1 MNIIHNICLYSCII
15 NTKGIRKMSDVIFE
29 ARNLTKKYKNQ
40 YALDDVSITLK
51 KDRIY
56 GFIGENG
63 AGKSTLMKIMA
74 GLIFPTSGDMTFM
87 GETDPAAIEKKRKS
101 VGTMIE
107 GPYIYPGYSVR
118 QNVELQRLLVGNP
131 DESATDRM
139 IELVGLSDSRKKKAK
154 KLSMG
159 MKQRLGIAMAM
170 VGTPRF
176 LILDEPING
185 LDPKNIVTLRGM
197 LKKINQDNDCTIF
210 VSSHILS
217 ELYLLATDFIFIHK
231 GKIIETVTHEQLE
244 EKCSQYVFVRN
255 NNIPE
260 TVTIL
265 EKHFPD
271 ISYKVET
278 DDAIKIFGKP
288 EIMTELSGY
297 MMQAGITVSELAG
310 KEMSLEEYFIGITG
324 GERQ

>member
-1 MNIIHNICLYSCII
+1 
-15 NTKGIRKMSDVIFE
+15 MSDVILE
-29 ARNLTKKYKNQ
+29 TRGITKKYRNQ
-40 YALDDVSITLK
+40 YALDNVSITLK
-51 KDRIY
+51 KNHIY

-63 AGKSTLMKIMA
+63 AGKSTLMKILA

-87 GETDPAAIEKKRKS
+87 GETDPSAIEQKRKT

-107 GPYIYPGYSVR
+107 GPYLYPGYSVR
-118 QNVELQRLLVGNP
+118 QNVELQRLLIGNP
-131 DESATDRM
+131 DESATDRV
-139 IELVGLSDSRKKKAK
+139 IELVGLADSKKKKAK

-170 VGTPRF
+170 VGNPRF

-231 GKIIETVTHEQLE
+231 GKIIEAVTHEQLE
-244 EKCSQYVFVRN
+244 EKCSQYIFIRN

-265 EKHFPD
+265 EKHFPYVN
-271 ISYKVET
+271 YKVESDET
-278 DDAIKIFGKP
+278 VKVFAKSD
-288 EIMTELSGY
+288 IMTELSGY
-297 MMQAGITVSELAG
+297 MMQAGITISEFSE
-310 KEMSLEEYFIGITG
+310 KELTLEEYFISITG
-324 GERQ
+324 GGNNV

>member
-1 MNIIHNICLYSCII
+1 
-15 NTKGIRKMSDVIFE
+15 MSDVILE
-29 ARNLTKKYKNQ
+29 TRGLTKKYKNQ
-40 YALDDVSITLK
+40 YALDNVSITLK
-51 KDRIY
+51 KNHIY

-63 AGKSTLMKIMA
+63 AGKSTLMKILA

-87 GETDPAAIEKKRKS
+87 GETDPSAIEQKRKS

-107 GPYIYPGYSVR
+107 GPFLYPGYSVR
-118 QNVELQRLLVGNP
+118 QNVELQRLLIGNP
-131 DESATDRM
+131 DESATDRV
-139 IELVGLSDSRKKKAK
+139 IELVGLSDSKKKKAK

-170 VGTPRF
+170 VGNPRF

-185 LDPKNIVTLRGM
+185 LDPKNIVTLRSM

-244 EKCSQYVFVRN
+244 EKCSQYIFIRN

-265 EKHFPD
+265 EKHFPYVN
-271 ISYKVET
+271 YKVESDET
-278 DDAIKIFGKP
+278 VKVYAKSD
-288 EIMTELSGY
+288 IMTELSGY
-297 MMQAGITVSELAG
+297 MMQAGITISELSE
-310 KEMSLEEYFIGITG
+310 KELTLEEYFISITG
-324 GERQ
+324 GGNNV

>member
-1 MNIIHNICLYSCII
+1 MNNSLKIVFYTYIIK
-15 NTKGIRKMSDVIFE
+15 TKGMIGMDDVILE
-29 ARNLTKKYKNQ
+29 TRNLTKKYKNQ
-40 YALDDVSITLK
+40 YVLNDVSISLK
-51 KDRIY
+51 KNHIY

-63 AGKSTLMKIMA
+63 AGKSTLMKILA

-87 GETDPAAIEKKRKS
+87 GETDPSAIEQKRKS

-107 GPYIYPGYSVR
+107 GPYLYPGYSVR

-131 DESATDRM
+131 DESATDRV
-139 IELVGLSDSRKKKAK
+139 IELVGLSDSTKKKAR

-170 VGTPRF
+170 VGNPRF

-185 LDPKNIVTLRGM
+185 LDPKNIVTLRSM

-231 GKIIETVTHEQLE
+231 GSIIETLTHEQLE
-244 EKCSQYVFVRN
+244 NKCSQYILVRN

-265 EKHFPD
+265 EKYFPG
-271 ISYKVET
+271 INYKVET
-278 DDAIKIFGKP
+278 DDTVKIYGRSK
-288 EIMTELSGY
+288 IMTELSEHL
-297 MMQAGITVSELAG
+297 MQAGITVSELTE
-310 KEMSLEEYFIGITG
+310 KEMSLEEYFISITG
-324 GERQ
+324 GRE

>member
-1 MNIIHNICLYSCII
+1 
-15 NTKGIRKMSDVIFE
+15 MSDVILE
-29 ARNLTKKYKNQ
+29 TRGLTKKYKNQ
-40 YALDDVSITLK
+40 YALDNVSITLK
-51 KDRIY
+51 KNHIY

-63 AGKSTLMKIMA
+63 AGKSTLMKILA

-87 GETDPAAIEKKRKS
+87 GETDPSAIEQKRKS

-107 GPYIYPGYSVR
+107 GPYLYPGYSVR
-118 QNVELQRLLVGNP
+118 QNVELQRLLIGNP
-131 DESATDRM
+131 DESATDRV

-170 VGTPRF
+170 VGNPRF

-185 LDPKNIVTLRGM
+185 LDPKNIVTLRSM
-197 LKKINQDNDCTIF
+197 LKKINQDKDCTIF

-244 EKCSQYVFVRN
+244 EKCSQYIFIRN

-265 EKHFPD
+265 EKHFPYVN
-271 ISYKVET
+271 YKVESDET
-278 DDAIKIFGKP
+278 VKVYAKSD
-288 EIMTELSGY
+288 IMTELSGY
-297 MMQAGITVSELAG
+297 MMQAGITISELSE
-310 KEMSLEEYFIGITG
+310 KELTLEEYFISITG
-324 GERQ
+324 GGNNV

>member
-170 VGTPRF
+170 VGNPRF

-185 LDPKNIVTLRGM
+185 LDPKNIVTLRSM
-197 LKKINQDNDCTIF
+197 LKKINQEGDALDGH
-210 VSSHILS
+210 VGAVHVV
-217 ELYLLATDFIFIHK
+217 LLIHCW
-231 GKIIETVTHEQLE
+231 GTVEVAVLCGNLAVIEQAVKPLLWCYESAFAMRDGDGVDTAQLG
-244 EKCSQYVFVRN
+244 F
-255 NNIPE
+255 
-260 TVTIL
+260 
-265 EKHFPD
+265 
-271 ISYKVET
+271 
-278 DDAIKIFGKP
+278 A
-288 EIMTELSGY
+288 
-297 MMQAGITVSELAG
+297 
-310 KEMSLEEYFIGITG
+310 
-324 GERQ
+324 

>member
-1 MNIIHNICLYSCII
+1 MI
-15 NTKGIRKMSDVIFE
+15 GMDDVILE
-29 ARNLTKKYKNQ
+29 TRNLTKKYKNQ
-40 YALDDVSITLK
+40 YALNDVSITLK
-51 KDRIY
+51 KNHIY

-63 AGKSTLMKIMA
+63 AGKSTLMKILA

-87 GETDPAAIEKKRKS
+87 GETDPSAIEQKRKS

-107 GPYIYPGYSVR
+107 GPYLYPGYSVR

-131 DESATDRM
+131 DESATDRV
-139 IELVGLSDSRKKKAK
+139 IELVGLSDSSKKKAR

-170 VGTPRF
+170 VGNPRF

-185 LDPKNIVTLRGM
+185 LDPKNIVTLRSM
-197 LKKINQDNDCTIF
+197 LKKINQDSDCTIF

-231 GKIIETVTHEQLE
+231 GSIIETLTHEQLE
-244 EKCSQYVFVRN
+244 NKCSQYILVRN

-265 EKHFPD
+265 EKYFPG
-271 ISYKVET
+271 INYKVET
-278 DDAIKIFGKP
+278 DDTVKIYGRSK
-288 EIMTELSGY
+288 IMTELSEHL
-297 MMQAGITVSELAG
+297 MQAGITVSELTE
-310 KEMSLEEYFIGITG
+310 KEMSLEEYFISITG
-324 GERQ
+324 GRE

>member
-1 MNIIHNICLYSCII
+1 M
-15 NTKGIRKMSDVIFE
+15 
-29 ARNLTKKYKNQ
+29 
-40 YALDDVSITLK
+40 
-51 KDRIY
+51 
-56 GFIGENG
+56 
-63 AGKSTLMKIMA
+63 
-74 GLIFPTSGDMTFM
+74 
-87 GETDPAAIEKKRKS
+87 
-101 VGTMIE
+101 
-107 GPYIYPGYSVR
+107 
-118 QNVELQRLLVGNP
+118 GNP

-170 VGTPRF
+170 VGNPRF

-217 ELYLLATDFIFIHK
+217 ELYLLATDFVFIHK

-297 MMQAGITVSELAG
+297 IMQAGITVSELAG

>member
-1 MNIIHNICLYSCII
+1 
-15 NTKGIRKMSDVIFE
+15 MSDVIFE

-170 VGTPRF
+170 VGNPRF

-185 LDPKNIVTLRGM
+185 LDPKNIVTLRCM

-210 VSSHILS
+210 ISSHILS

-231 GKIIETVTHEQLE
+231 GKIIESVTHEQLE

-265 EKHFPD
+265 EKYFPD
-271 ISYKVET
+271 INYKIET
-278 DDAIKIFGKP
+278 DDAIKIYGKP
-288 EIMTELSGY
+288 EIMTELSEN
-297 MMQAGITVSELAG
+297 MMQAGITVSELSA
-310 KEMSLEEYFIGITG
+310 KEMSLEEYFISITG
-324 GERQ
+324 GEKK

>member
-1 MNIIHNICLYSCII
+1 
-15 NTKGIRKMSDVIFE
+15 MSDVIFE
-29 ARNLTKKYKNQ
+29 AKNLTKKYRNQ
-40 YALDDVSITLK
+40 YALNDVSITLK
-51 KDRIY
+51 KNRIY

-87 GETDPAAIEKKRKS
+87 GETDPYAIENKRKS
-101 VGTMIE
+101 AGTMIE

-131 DESATDRM
+131 DELATDRM
-139 IELVGLSDSRKKKAK
+139 IELVGLTDSKKKKAK

-170 VGTPRF
+170 VGNPRF

-185 LDPKNIVTLRGM
+185 LDPKNIVTLRNM

-231 GKIIETVTHEQLE
+231 GKIIESVTHEQLE
-244 EKCSQYVFVRN
+244 EKCSQYIFVRN

-265 EKHFPD
+265 EKHFPG
-271 ISYKVET
+271 INYKVET
-278 DDAIKIFGKP
+278 DDAIKIYGKP
-288 EIMTELSGY
+288 DIMTELSGY
-297 MMQAGITVSELAG
+297 MMQAGITVSEFSA

-324 GERQ
+324 GERK

>member
-1 MNIIHNICLYSCII
+1 
-15 NTKGIRKMSDVIFE
+15 MSDVILE
-29 ARNLTKKYKNQ
+29 TRGLTKKYKNQ
-40 YALDDVSITLK
+40 YALDNVSITLK
-51 KDRIY
+51 KNHIY

-63 AGKSTLMKIMA
+63 AGKSTLMKILA

-87 GETDPAAIEKKRKS
+87 GETDPSAIEQKRKS

-107 GPYIYPGYSVR
+107 GPYLYPGYSVR
-118 QNVELQRLLVGNP
+118 QNVELQRLLIGNP
-131 DESATDRM
+131 DESATDRV
-139 IELVGLSDSRKKKAK
+139 IELVGLSDSKKKKAK

-170 VGTPRF
+170 VGNPRF

-185 LDPKNIVTLRGM
+185 LDPKNIVTLRSM

-244 EKCSQYVFVRN
+244 EKCSQYIFIRN

-265 EKHFPD
+265 EKHFPYVN
-271 ISYKVET
+271 YKVESDET
-278 DDAIKIFGKP
+278 VKVYAKSD
-288 EIMTELSGY
+288 IMTELSGY
-297 MMQAGITVSELAG
+297 MMQAGITISELSE
-310 KEMSLEEYFIGITG
+310 KELTLEEYFISITG
-324 GERQ
+324 GGNNV

>member
-1 MNIIHNICLYSCII
+1 
-15 NTKGIRKMSDVIFE
+15 MSDVILE
-29 ARNLTKKYKNQ
+29 TRGLTKKYKNQ
-40 YALDDVSITLK
+40 YALDNVSITLK
-51 KDRIY
+51 KNHIY

-63 AGKSTLMKIMA
+63 AGKSTLMKILA

-87 GETDPAAIEKKRKS
+87 GETDPSAIEQKRKS

-107 GPYIYPGYSVR
+107 GPYLYPGYSVR
-118 QNVELQRLLVGNP
+118 QNVELQRLLIGNP
-131 DESATDRM
+131 DESATDRV
-139 IELVGLSDSRKKKAK
+139 IELVGLSDSKKKKAK

-170 VGTPRF
+170 VGNPRF

-185 LDPKNIVTLRGM
+185 LDPKNIVTLRSM

-244 EKCSQYVFVRN
+244 EKCSQYIFIRN

-265 EKHFPD
+265 EKHFPYAN
-271 ISYKVET
+271 YKVESDET
-278 DDAIKIFGKP
+278 VKVYAKSD
-288 EIMTELSGY
+288 IMTELSGY
-297 MMQAGITVSELAG
+297 MMQAGITISELSE
-310 KEMSLEEYFIGITG
+310 KELTLEEYFISITG
-324 GERQ
+324 GGNNV